1 MSADTR
7 LPSERGRPG
16 GVPLG
21 IVLLALLTGG
31 VAPILLLVLSTG
43 NALWV
48 QGLTRMP
55 EVLASAHAFA
65 RVYLGAVLIPSLVI
79 LLGVLFYSRGRYPDL
94 FNRLWAGL
102 AAGAVATVFLDFFR
116 MMGVIHG
123 WLPSDTPPFFGK
135 LILGPQAPLGAALT
149 VGFLY
154 HFLNGASFGLPYA
167 VLFGKPRWYWGI
179 AWALI
184 YELGMMTLPPMAP
197 LFGPFGSKTGSPA
210 FFLITLVAHI
220 AFGAVL
226 GLLVERWVKRPGSI
240 VSILKEASHG

>member
-1 MSADTR
+1 MTTQVQ
-7 LPSERGRPG
+7 ERNRGTKLTLTLIALIVG
-16 GVPLG
+16 G
-21 IVLLALLTGG
+21 A
-31 VAPILLLVLSTG
+31 APVSMLVLSTG
-43 NALWV
+43 IAQWV
-48 QGLTRMP
+48 QGLTKMP
-55 EVLASAHAFA
+55 EVLTSAHAFA
-65 RVYLGAVLIPSLVI
+65 RVYLWVALIPSLVV
-79 LLGVLFYSRGRYPDL
+79 LLGIALYSRKRYPDL
-94 FNRLWAGL
+94 YNRIWAGL

-135 LILGPQAPLGAALT
+135 LILGPQASVGAVLT

-154 HFLNGASFGLPYA
+154 HFLNGASFALLY
-167 VLFGKPRWYWGI
+167 VLLFGRPSWYWGI

-210 FFLITLVAHI
+210 FFLSTLVAHI

-226 GLLVERWVKRPGSI
+226 GLLVERWVKHPGSI
-240 VSILKEASHG
+240 FLLLRIKEASRE

>member
-1 MSADTR
+1 MTTQARSQFTPRRTKA
-7 LPSERGRPG
+7 L
-16 GVPLG
+16 L
-21 IVLLALLTGG
+21 VLLALLTGG
-31 VAPILLLVLSTG
+31 AAPVLMLVFSTG
-43 NALWV
+43 YAQW
-48 QGLTRMP
+48 GLGLVKMP
-55 EVLASAHAFA
+55 EVLMTAHAFA
-65 RVYLGAVLIPSLVI
+65 RVYLWAVLVPSLVI
-79 LLGVLFYSRGRYPDL
+79 LLGILLYSRERHPDL
-94 FNRLWAGL
+94 YNRLWAGL

-116 MMGVIHG
+116 QLGVIHG

-167 VLFGKPRWYWGI
+167 LLFGKPRWYWGI
-179 AWALI
+179 AWGLI

-210 FFLITLVAHI
+210 LFLITLVAHI

-240 VSILKEASHG
+240 LWIVKETDHG

>member
-1 MSADTR
+1 
-7 LPSERGRPG
+7 
-16 GVPLG
+16 
-21 IVLLALLTGG
+21 
-31 VAPILLLVLSTG
+31 
-43 NALWV
+43 
-48 QGLTRMP
+48 MP
-55 EVLASAHAFA
+55 EVLTSAHAFA
-65 RVYLGAVLIPSLVI
+65 RVYLWVALIPSLVV
-79 LLGVLFYSRGRYPDL
+79 LLGIALYSRGRFPDL
-94 FNRLWAGL
+94 FNRIWAGL

-135 LILGPQAPLGAALT
+135 LILGPQAPVGAVLA

-154 HFLNGASFGLPYA
+154 HFLNGASFALPYA
-167 VLFGKPRWYWGI
+167 LLFGRPRWYWGI

-226 GLLVERWVKRPGSI
+226 GLLVERWVKRPGSLLTVFKE
-240 VSILKEASHG
+240 VSHA

>member
-1 MSADTR
+1 MKLI
-7 LPSERGRPG
+7 LP
-16 GVPLG
+16 L
-21 IVLLALLTGG
+21 IALLTGG
-31 VAPILLLVLSTG
+31 AAPIFMLLLSTG
-43 NALWV
+43 VAEWV
-48 QGLTRMP
+48 QGLTKMP
-55 EVLASAHAFA
+55 EVLMSAHAFA
-65 RVYLGAVLIPSLVI
+65 RVYLWAALIPSLVV
-79 LLGVLFYSRGRYPDL
+79 LLGIALYSRKRHPDL
-94 FNRLWAGL
+94 YNRIWAGL

-135 LILGPQAPLGAALT
+135 LILGPQAPVGAVLT

-154 HFLNGASFGLPYA
+154 HFLNGASFALPYA
-167 VLFGKPRWYWGI
+167 LLFGRPRWYWGM

-184 YELGMMTLPPMAP
+184 YELGMMALPPMAP
-197 LFGPFGSKTGSPA
+197 LFGPFGSKTGGPG

-240 VSILKEASHG
+240 FSVLKGSSHA